1 MIVLATPLL
10 ILFAWLLGRAV
21 AEAFAPAARGSL
33 STCFAAGLVA
43 WHVLLQLLALAAWRW
58 NALWLVA
65 AALAA
70 AGLVIRR
77 WRSGGDA
84 GGDEGGGGVWS
95 VWRRRSRLGWGDA
108 VASAVWLFTAWAAAV
123 PHIDNADFFYFWGV
137 KGRKFALAAGIDWTF
152 MTASSSWHFHPD
164 YPNLLPEL
172 TSWTIRL
179 ARSSAEGPQL
189 FWSAAFFAALLL
201 AAREAA
207 VAFGMPRRAQ
217 QIMVAGTAAGV
228 ATIAFGVEL
237 SGNADWL
244 IAWAMVLAAPALAFP
259 EAPGA
264 RFRLGA
270 AAALAAASKIE
281 GMPMGVLLVAVFALH
296 GGLAA
301 GAAAGLSVSRR
312 RALAAGIRGAI
323 GAATRAAIPVA
334 AVVVPW
340 WMLCRRYSLFQAAN
354 HGGWSWARLQT
365 ALPGLGEGLVSPVWG
380 GLALTLLLLP
390 WLLMRSRTRWPAL
403 MVLAQ
408 VASYVYIYA
417 SASFDTAFFVRFS
430 WTRILVHVLPTVWL
444 LAAAALDGGH
454 EPNTPNTPNTPGAPV
469 PG

>member
-1 MIVLATPLL
+1 MIILATPLL
-10 ILFAWLLGRAV
+10 VLFAWLLGRAL
-21 AEAFAPAARGSL
+21 AEAFAPAARSSL
-33 STCFAAGLVA
+33 SACFAAGLVA
-43 WHVLLQLLALAAWRW
+43 WHVLLQCLALAAWRW

-70 AGLVIRR
+70 AGVVIPR
-77 WRSGGDA
+77 WRSGANVGGGA
-84 GGDEGGGGVWS
+84 GGEPV
-95 VWRRRSRLGWGDA
+95 RSRLGWGDA
-108 VASAVWLFTAWAAAV
+108 VASAVWLFTAWAAVV

-179 ARSSAEGPQL
+179 ARSVAEGPQL

-207 VAFGMPRRAQ
+207 VAFGLPRRTQ

-244 IAWAMVLAAPALAFP
+244 IAWAMLLAVPALAFP
-259 EAPGA
+259 NAAGA

-301 GAAAGLSVSRR
+301 GAAAGSSISRR
-312 RALAAGIRGAI
+312 GALAAGTRGAI
-323 GAATRAAIPVA
+323 GTATRVALPVA
-334 AVVVPW
+334 AVIVPW
-340 WMLCRRYSLFQAAN
+340 WLLCRRYSLFQAAN
-354 HGGWSWARLQT
+354 HGGWSWSRLQA
-365 ALPGLGEGLVSPVWG
+365 ALPGLVEGLWSPVWG

-390 WLLMRSRTRWPAL
+390 WLLVRSRTRWPAL

-417 SASFDTAFFVRFS
+417 SASFDAAFFVRFS
-430 WTRILVHVLPTVWL
+430 WTRILVHVLPAVWL
-444 LAAAALDGGH
+444 LAAAAGAAVPSLAQA
-454 EPNTPNTPNTPGAPV
+454 PAAPV
-469 PG
+469 PAVP